1 MKNSLPYVVVI
12 DIDHING
19 LQTARIFTDRKI
31 KVIGIAKDLKHYCAR
46 TKVCERIIKSNTKTE
61 ELIDT
66 LISIGDTFETK
77 PLLIPSQDTSVL
89 LVSRNREK
97 LEPFYKI
104 ALPSKDVVEM
114 LMDKP
119 QFFEFATRENLPIAK
134 YFLVK
139 NRSEAENA
147 MDNLNFPCIIKP
159 PIKSP
164 LWEANTKIK
173 AYKVYDEDEYLKI
186 YDMCS
191 PWADV
196 LMAQEWIE
204 GTDVDLYSCN
214 CYFNNKNEP
223 LVNFIA
229 KKLRQYPPVT
239 GNTSLGI
246 ECRADEVRDASLEL
260 FRKVNYHGLG
270 YVELKRDINTGKYY
284 MIEPNI
290 GRPTGRSA
298 LAEASG
304 VEILYTMY
312 CDIFGLPLPKD
323 VEQKYN
329 DVKWIQIRTD
339 LMSAFYYWK
348 NGELTIKDWYKSIKG
363 KKFYAVYSLKD
374 PLPFIAEIGTA
385 FKVIFSM
392 IFSNSKDSAS
402 KSEQKSDGKPGQKSE
417 DSVEKKSGEKVA
429 L

>member
-1 MKNSLPYVVVI
+1 MSKPLPYVVVI

-19 LQTARIFTDRKI
+19 LQTARIFTDRNI

-46 TKVCERIIKSNTKTE
+46 TRVCEKIIKSNTKTE
-61 ELIDT
+61 DLIDT
-66 LISIGDTFETK
+66 LISIGDTFDVK

-97 LEPFYKI
+97 LKQYYKI
-104 ALPSKDVVEM
+104 ALPSKEVVEM

-134 YFLVK
+134 YFLIK
-139 NRSEAENA
+139 NRSEAADA
-147 MDNLNFPCIIKP
+147 MEKLNFPCIIKP

-164 LWEANTKIK
+164 LWEENTKIK
-173 AYKVYDEDEYLKI
+173 AYKVYDKDEYMNI

-191 PWADV
+191 PWADI

-246 ECRADEVRDASLEL
+246 ECKADEVRDASLEL
-260 FRKVNYHGLG
+260 FRKVNYYGLG
-270 YVELKRDINTGKYY
+270 YVEMKRDVNTGKYY

-323 VEQKYN
+323 VDQKYN
-329 DVKWIQIRTD
+329 NVKWIQIRTD

-374 PLPFIAEIGTA
+374 PLPFIAEVGTA
-385 FKVIFSM
+385 VKVIWSM
-392 IFSNSKDSAS
+392 MFSNSKNSKHQSEQNSSS
-402 KSEQKSDGKPGQKSE
+402 KSNQISE
-417 DSVEKKSGEKVA
+417 DSVNKKSDEKVA

>member
-61 ELIDT
+61 ELVDT
-66 LISIGDTFETK
+66 LTSIGDTFETK

-119 QFFEFATRENLPIAK
+119 QFFEFATGENLPIAK

-173 AYKVYDEDEYLKI
+173 AYKVHDEDEYLKI

-229 KKLRQYPPVT
+229 KKL
-239 GNTSLGI
+239 
-246 ECRADEVRDASLEL
+246 
-260 FRKVNYHGLG
+260 
-270 YVELKRDINTGKYY
+270 LK
-284 MIEPNI
+284 M
-290 GRPTGRSA
+290 
-298 LAEASG
+298 
-304 VEILYTMY
+304 
-312 CDIFGLPLPKD
+312 F
-323 VEQKYN
+323 
-329 DVKWIQIRTD
+329 
-339 LMSAFYYWK
+339 
-348 NGELTIKDWYKSIKG
+348 
-363 KKFYAVYSLKD
+363 
-374 PLPFIAEIGTA
+374 
-385 FKVIFSM
+385 
-392 IFSNSKDSAS
+392 
-402 KSEQKSDGKPGQKSE
+402 
-417 DSVEKKSGEKVA
+417 
-429 L
+429 

>member
-1 MKNSLPYVVVI
+1 MNNSLPYVVVI

-31 KVIGIAKDLKHYCAR
+31 KVIGIAKNLKHYCAR
-46 TKVCERIIKSNTKTE
+46 TKVCEKIIKSNTKTE

-66 LISIGDTFETK
+66 LISVGDTFEEK

-97 LEPFYKI
+97 LEPYYQI
-104 ALPSKDVVEM
+104 ALPSKEVVEM

-134 YFLVK
+134 YFLIK
-139 NRSEAENA
+139 NRSEAEAA
-147 MDNLNFPCIIKP
+147 MENLNFPCIIKP

-164 LWEANTKIK
+164 LWEENTKIK
-173 AYKVYDEDEYLKI
+173 AYKVYDRDEYLKI
-186 YDMCS
+186 YDICS
-191 PWADV
+191 GWAEV

-246 ECRADEVRDASLEL
+246 ECRADEVRDSSLEL

-270 YVELKRDINTGKYY
+270 YVEMKRDINTGKYY

-298 LAEASG
+298 LAEAAG

-312 CDIFGLPLPKD
+312 CDIFGLHLPKE
-323 VEQKYN
+323 VVQKYN

-348 NGELTIKDWYKSIKG
+348 KGELTLRDWLKSIKG

-385 FKVIFSM
+385 FKVVFNMLFSK
-392 IFSNSKDSAS
+392 SKQAANE
-402 KSEQKSDGKPGQKSE
+402 SEQKSKSKSE
-417 DSVEKKSGEKVA
+417 PKSESSVITKSGEKVA

>member
-1 MKNSLPYVVVI
+1 MNKTLPYVVVI

-19 LQTARIFTDRKI
+19 LQTARIFSERKI
-31 KVIGIAKDLKHYCAR
+31 KVIGIAKDLTHYCAK

-66 LISIGDTFETK
+66 LISIGETFDEK

-97 LEPFYKI
+97 LEPYYEI
-104 ALPSKDVVEM
+104 ALPSKEVVEM

-134 YFLVK
+134 YFLIK
-139 NRSEAENA
+139 NRIEAEKA
-147 MDNLNFPCIIKP
+147 MENLNFPCIIKP

-164 LWEANTKIK
+164 LWEENTKIK
-173 AYKVYDEDEYLKI
+173 AYKVYDKNEYFKI

-191 PWADV
+191 PWAEI

-270 YVELKRDINTGKYY
+270 YVEMKRDVNTGKYY

-298 LAEASG
+298 LAEAAG

-312 CDIFGLPLPKD
+312 CDKFGLPLPKN

-348 NGELTIKDWYKSIKG
+348 KGELTISDWFKSIKG

-385 FKVIFSM
+385 VTVVFNMLFSK
-392 IFSNSKDSAS
+392 SKKSKS
-402 KSEQKSDGKPGQKSE
+402 KSEQKSK
-417 DSVEKKSGEKVA
+417 DSVITKSGEKVV